1 MVRVCTV
8 IPAAVCR
15 VVNQVV
21 LYHCICGVDRY
32 NTVTCNIMYIVVAD
46 RHIAAADPFAVS
58 CILISGITACSTYQF
73 AACPY
78 ALHVDCFVAYIVYF
92 ISFNGKS
99 CVVRLYG
106 TGMIAAVSCHKND
119 QSACAFVCATGHL
132 TIDIMDLIVAD
143 GYVCQ
148 FAAVTVLYYETG

>member
-32 NTVTCNIMYIVVAD
+32 NTVTCYVMYIVVAD
-46 RHIAAADPFAVS
+46 RHIATADPFAVS

-106 TGMIAAVSCHKND
+106 TGMISAVSCHKND
-119 QSACAFVCATGHL
+119 QSACSFVCATGHL